1 MTTSLTVNSDN
12 VMKELVS
19 GLRILQPDTGNQTQY
34 LFGLGAMSNVTA
46 KKAVLAPYCSVNLCQ
61 AS

>member
-1 MTTSLTVNSDN
+1 
-12 VMKELVS
+12 MKELVS

-34 LFGLGAMSNVTA
+34 LLGLGAMSNVTA